1 MDPLWSQWTL
11 SSAEG
16 CHETTSF
23 QSPKKR
29 KISFHSCK
37 SNFSGSSSS
46 IGNDVMLCISQLGLK
61 TYDIA
66 FYAPN
71 ISWDCFIK
79 KCLISP
85 WGQSWERVLH
95 KHKCIQITARVPK
108 AQVLWCMHEWL
119 CKTHSR
125 DCPHGEVAFSN
136 SNINKKTMH
145 NKNLSNYIIHV
156 YYG

>member
-71 ISWDCFIK
+71 ISWDCFMK
-79 KCLISP
+79 KWSFVSKIVQTYCEKFFEIRKLKVENLQNFWDHYNNLLEQWKVSTIFETEFSHV
-85 WGQSWERVLH
+85 S
-95 KHKCIQITARVPK
+95 QI
-108 AQVLWCMHEWL
+108 
-119 CKTHSR
+119 
-125 DCPHGEVAFSN
+125 
-136 SNINKKTMH
+136 
-145 NKNLSNYIIHV
+145 
-156 YYG
+156 

>member
-61 TYDIA
+61 TYEIV
-66 FYAPN
+66 FYVPN
-71 ISWDCFIK
+71 ISRDCFLKNWSLVSEIHLLTVRNSLKFENCRSRICKFVDITRTIYWKSERSVQFLKQNSFLTWPWRFLRPNWK
-79 KCLISP
+79 K
-85 WGQSWERVLH
+85 
-95 KHKCIQITARVPK
+95 
-108 AQVLWCMHEWL
+108 
-119 CKTHSR
+119 
-125 DCPHGEVAFSN
+125 
-136 SNINKKTMH
+136 
-145 NKNLSNYIIHV
+145 
-156 YYG
+156 